1 MAEVTEAERYKGDTC
16 KVVLDNG
23 ETYFWNFR
31 VVSELGIRK
40 GVQMPQSAVEQAQR
54 ADTLRKARERALYL
68 LDERDY
74 SFVELYKKL
83 ERNYPEDICL
93 EVVNGLAELKL
104 VDDRRYAEK
113 LAEKLVEVKKLGYYR
128 ARQEMLAKGLDRELT
143 EEILSGY
150 EEDTDQRLAELIE
163 KKYARRITDEDSLRK
178 VKNALVR
185 QGYSYYDIDRVMGE
199 MFFEEDED

>member
-199 MFFEEDED
+199 MFFEED